1 MALKQEVHME
11 EVFKNTLM
19 PDGISMHDSSHRRR
33 MHPTTQALISVFD
46 TITAWMERN
55 RQRRTLANLPD
66 YMLKDIGISRVD
78 AWREA
83 GKPFWRA

>member
-1 MALKQEVHME
+1 VE
-11 EVFKNTLM
+11 EVFKSTLM
-19 PDGISMHDSSHRRR
+19 PDGISIRDGDHRQRV
-33 MHPTTQALISVFD
+33 HPTAKALISIFD
-46 TITAWMERN
+46 TVTAWMERN

>member
-1 MALKQEVHME
+1 ME
-11 EVFKNTLM
+11 DVFKNTLT
-19 PDGISMHDSSHRRR
+19 PGGISMRDGSHRQR
-33 MHPTTQALISVFD
+33 MHSTTQALISIFD
-46 TITAWMERN
+46 AMAAWRERN

-66 YMLKDIGISRVD
+66 YMLKDIGVSRVD

>member
-1 MALKQEVHME
+1 ME
-11 EVFKNTLM
+11 EIFKNTLTSG
-19 PDGISMHDSSHRRR
+19 GISMRDGSRRQR
-33 MHPTTQALISVFD
+33 MHSTTQALISIFD
-46 TITAWMERN
+46 TMAAWRERN

-66 YMLKDIGISRVD
+66 YMLKDIGVSRVD

>member
-1 MALKQEVHME
+1 
-11 EVFKNTLM
+11 
-19 PDGISMHDSSHRRR
+19 
-33 MHPTTQALISVFD
+33 LISIFD
-46 TITAWMERN
+46 TVTAWMERN

>member
-1 MALKQEVHME
+1 MR
-11 EVFKNTLM
+11 
-19 PDGISMHDSSHRRR
+19 DGSSRQR
-33 MHPTTQALISVFD
+33 MHSTIQALILIFD
-46 TITAWMERN
+46 TVAAWRERN

-66 YMLKDIGISRVD
+66 YMLKDIGVSRVD